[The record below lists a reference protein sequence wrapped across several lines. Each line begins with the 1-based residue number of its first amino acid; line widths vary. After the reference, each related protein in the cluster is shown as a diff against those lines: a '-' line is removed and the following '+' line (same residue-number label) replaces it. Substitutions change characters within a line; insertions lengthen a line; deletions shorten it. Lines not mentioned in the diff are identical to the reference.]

1 MEDNCLLKLENI
13 TKTFPGV
20 QALKGVNLTVNKG
33 EVHALIGENGAGKS
47 TLMKCLIGMQPPT
60 TGEIWYDGKIIKD
73 YDTRAALNMGISMIH
88 QELSPI
94 EHRTISENIWLGR
107 EPKNKFGFISY
118 KQMNE
123 QTREVLKLVDLQEEP
138 TQLMKNLT
146 VAKVQMIEI
155 AKAISYNA
163 KVIIMDEPT
172 SGLDPKTNYSFKELI
187 RQLNSEDRTIL
198 ISSHMLSELSEV
210 CTDIGV
216 IDHGHMVIESSLSD
230 ILNKFNNTNPI
241 KIRIMGNEDKAFKI
255 FKEDVNVRHVSA
267 REGIFFIKF
276 TGTKRDEAAL
286 LKKLVAE
293 DIPVSEFMREE
304 AKLETFFMDIT
315 ASNKERIIIENDY

>member
-1 MEDNCLLKLENI
+1 MLKVRGLNKTYNKLKALDALDMNI
-13 TKTFPGV
+13 ERGSIYGLV
-20 QALKGVNLTVNKG
+20 GQ
-33 EVHALIGENGAGKS
+33 NGAGKT
-47 TLMKCLIGMQPPT
+47 TLMRIVSGVLSFDSGDIEIYNMDMKKQYSGIKEKIAFIPDSFAYHYNITVEEYMEFFASCYGFEGLRARQRYTKLLQMLSLDDKMQSLVGSLSRGMQQRLSLA
-60 TGEIWYDGKIIKD
+60 
-73 YDTRAALNMGISMIH
+73 RALIND
-88 QELSPI
+88 PD
-94 EHRTISENIWLGR
+94 
-107 EPKNKFGFISY
+107 F
-118 KQMNE
+118 
-123 QTREVLKLVDLQEEP
+123 
-138 TQLMKNLT
+138 
-146 VAKVQMIEI
+146 
-155 AKAISYNA
+155 
-163 KVIIMDEPT
+163 IIMDEPT

-286 LKKLVAE
+286 LKKLVAK

-315 ASNKERIIIENDY
+315 ASNKETIIIENDY

>member
-1 MEDNCLLKLENI
+1 MLKVRGLNKTYNKLKALDALDMNI
-13 TKTFPGV
+13 ERGSIYGLV
-20 QALKGVNLTVNKG
+20 GQ
-33 EVHALIGENGAGKS
+33 NGAGKT
-47 TLMKCLIGMQPPT
+47 TLMRIVSGVLSFDSGDIEIYNMDIKKQYSGIKEKIAFIPDSFAYHYNITVEEYMEFFASCYGFEGLRARQRYTKLLQMLSLDDKMQSLVGSLSRGMQQRLSLA
-60 TGEIWYDGKIIKD
+60 
-73 YDTRAALNMGISMIH
+73 RALIND
-88 QELSPI
+88 PD
-94 EHRTISENIWLGR
+94 
-107 EPKNKFGFISY
+107 F
-118 KQMNE
+118 
-123 QTREVLKLVDLQEEP
+123 
-138 TQLMKNLT
+138 
-146 VAKVQMIEI
+146 
-155 AKAISYNA
+155 
-163 KVIIMDEPT
+163 IIMDEPT

>member
-1 MEDNCLLKLENI
+1 MNI
-13 TKTFPGV
+13 ERGSIYGLV
-20 QALKGVNLTVNKG
+20 GQ
-33 EVHALIGENGAGKS
+33 NGAGKT
-47 TLMKCLIGMQPPT
+47 TLMRIVSGVLSFDSGDIEIYNMDMKKQYSGIKEKIAFIPDSFAYHYNITVEEYMEFFASCYGFEGLRARQRYTKLLQMLSLDDKMQSLVGSLSRGMQQRLSLA
-60 TGEIWYDGKIIKD
+60 
-73 YDTRAALNMGISMIH
+73 RALIND
-88 QELSPI
+88 PD
-94 EHRTISENIWLGR
+94 
-107 EPKNKFGFISY
+107 F
-118 KQMNE
+118 
-123 QTREVLKLVDLQEEP
+123 
-138 TQLMKNLT
+138 
-146 VAKVQMIEI
+146 
-155 AKAISYNA
+155 
-163 KVIIMDEPT
+163 IIMDEPT

>member
-1 MEDNCLLKLENI
+1 MLKVRGLNKTYNKLKALDAIDMNI
-13 TKTFPGV
+13 ERGSIYGLMG
-20 QALKGVNLTVNKG
+20 Q
-33 EVHALIGENGAGKS
+33 NGAGKT
-47 TLMKCLIGMQPPT
+47 TLMRIVSGVLSFDSGDIEIYNMDMKKQYSGIKEKIAFIPDSFAYHYNITVEEYMEFFASCYGFEGLRARQRYTKLLQMLSLDDKMQSLVGSLSRGMQQRLSLA
-60 TGEIWYDGKIIKD
+60 
-73 YDTRAALNMGISMIH
+73 RALIND
-88 QELSPI
+88 PD
-94 EHRTISENIWLGR
+94 
-107 EPKNKFGFISY
+107 F
-118 KQMNE
+118 
-123 QTREVLKLVDLQEEP
+123 
-138 TQLMKNLT
+138 
-146 VAKVQMIEI
+146 
-155 AKAISYNA
+155 
-163 KVIIMDEPT
+163 IIMDEPT

>member
-1 MEDNCLLKLENI
+1 MLKVRGLNKTYNKLKALDALDMNI
-13 TKTFPGV
+13 ERGSIYGLV
-20 QALKGVNLTVNKG
+20 GQ
-33 EVHALIGENGAGKS
+33 NGAGKT
-47 TLMKCLIGMQPPT
+47 TLMRIVSGVLSFDSGDIEIYNMDMKKQYSGIKEKIAFIPDSFAYHYNITVEEYMEFFASCYGFEGLRARQRYTKLLQMLSLDDKMQSLVGSLSRGMQQRLSLA
-60 TGEIWYDGKIIKD
+60 
-73 YDTRAALNMGISMIH
+73 RALIND
-88 QELSPI
+88 PD
-94 EHRTISENIWLGR
+94 
-107 EPKNKFGFISY
+107 F
-118 KQMNE
+118 
-123 QTREVLKLVDLQEEP
+123 
-138 TQLMKNLT
+138 
-146 VAKVQMIEI
+146 
-155 AKAISYNA
+155 
-163 KVIIMDEPT
+163 IIMDEPT

-315 ASNKERIIIENDY
+315 VSNKERIIIENDY

>member
-1 MEDNCLLKLENI
+1 VLKVRGLNKTYNKLKALDALDMNI
-13 TKTFPGV
+13 ERGSIYGLV
-20 QALKGVNLTVNKG
+20 GQ
-33 EVHALIGENGAGKS
+33 NGAGKT
-47 TLMKCLIGMQPPT
+47 TLMRIVSGVLSFDSGDIEIYNMDMKKQYSGIKEKIAFIPDSFAYHYNITVEEYMEFFASCYGFEGLRARQRYTKLLQMLSLDDKMQSLVGSLSRGMQQRLSLA
-60 TGEIWYDGKIIKD
+60 
-73 YDTRAALNMGISMIH
+73 RALIND
-88 QELSPI
+88 PD
-94 EHRTISENIWLGR
+94 
-107 EPKNKFGFISY
+107 F
-118 KQMNE
+118 
-123 QTREVLKLVDLQEEP
+123 
-138 TQLMKNLT
+138 
-146 VAKVQMIEI
+146 
-155 AKAISYNA
+155 
-163 KVIIMDEPT
+163 IIMDEPT

-286 LKKLVAE
+286 LKKLVAK

>member
-1 MEDNCLLKLENI
+1 MLKVRGLNKTYNKLKALDALDMNI
-13 TKTFPGV
+13 ERGSIYGLV
-20 QALKGVNLTVNKG
+20 GQ
-33 EVHALIGENGAGKS
+33 NGAGKT
-47 TLMKCLIGMQPPT
+47 TLMRIVSGVLSFDSGDIEIYNMDMKKQYSGIKEKIAFIPDSFAYHYNITVEEYMEFFASCYGFEGLRARQRYTKLLQMLSLDDKMQSLVGSLSRGMQQRLSLA
-60 TGEIWYDGKIIKD
+60 
-73 YDTRAALNMGISMIH
+73 RALINDP
-88 QELSPI
+88 E
-94 EHRTISENIWLGR
+94 
-107 EPKNKFGFISY
+107 F
-118 KQMNE
+118 
-123 QTREVLKLVDLQEEP
+123 
-138 TQLMKNLT
+138 
-146 VAKVQMIEI
+146 
-155 AKAISYNA
+155 
-163 KVIIMDEPT
+163 IIMDEPT

-198 ISSHMLSELSEV
+198 ISSHMLSELSEL
-210 CTDIGV
+210 CSDIGV

-255 FKEDVNVRHVSA
+255 FREDVNVRHVSA
-267 REGIFFIKF
+267 RGGIFFIKF

-286 LKKLVAE
+286 LKKLVIE

>member
-1 MEDNCLLKLENI
+1 MLKVRGLNKTYNKLKALDAIDMNI
-13 TKTFPGV
+13 ERGSIYGLV
-20 QALKGVNLTVNKG
+20 GQ
-33 EVHALIGENGAGKS
+33 NGAGKT
-47 TLMKCLIGMQPPT
+47 TLMRIVSGVLSFDSGDIEIYNMDMKKQYSGIKEKIAFIPDSFAYHYNITVEEYMEFFASCYGFEGLRARPRYTKLLQMLSLDDKMQSLVGSLSRGMQQRLSLA
-60 TGEIWYDGKIIKD
+60 
-73 YDTRAALNMGISMIH
+73 RALIND
-88 QELSPI
+88 PD
-94 EHRTISENIWLGR
+94 
-107 EPKNKFGFISY
+107 F
-118 KQMNE
+118 
-123 QTREVLKLVDLQEEP
+123 
-138 TQLMKNLT
+138 
-146 VAKVQMIEI
+146 
-155 AKAISYNA
+155 
-163 KVIIMDEPT
+163 IIMDEPT

>member
-1 MEDNCLLKLENI
+1 MLKIKVLNKKYNKLKALDALDMNI
-13 TKTFPGV
+13 ERGSIYGLV
-20 QALKGVNLTVNKG
+20 GQ
-33 EVHALIGENGAGKS
+33 NGAGKT
-47 TLMKCLIGMQPPT
+47 TLMRIVSGVLSFDSGDIQIDNMDIKKQYSRIKEKIAFIPDSFAYHYNITIEEYMEFFASCYGFEGLRARQRYTKLLKMLSLDDKMQSLVGSLSRGMQQRLSLA
-60 TGEIWYDGKIIKD
+60 
-73 YDTRAALNMGISMIH
+73 RALINDP
-88 QELSPI
+88 E
-94 EHRTISENIWLGR
+94 
-107 EPKNKFGFISY
+107 F
-118 KQMNE
+118 
-123 QTREVLKLVDLQEEP
+123 
-138 TQLMKNLT
+138 
-146 VAKVQMIEI
+146 
-155 AKAISYNA
+155 
-163 KVIIMDEPT
+163 IIMDEPT

-187 RQLNSEDRTIL
+187 RQLKSEDRTIL
-198 ISSHMLSELSEV
+198 ISSHMLSELSEL
-210 CTDIGV
+210 CSDIGV

-255 FKEDVNVRHVSA
+255 FREDVNVRHVSA
-267 REGIFFIKF
+267 RGGIFFIKF

>member
-1 MEDNCLLKLENI
+1 MLKVRGLNKTYNKLKALDAIDMNI
-13 TKTFPGV
+13 ERGSIYGLV
-20 QALKGVNLTVNKG
+20 GQ
-33 EVHALIGENGAGKS
+33 NGAGKT
-47 TLMKCLIGMQPPT
+47 TLMRIVSGVLSFDSGDIEIYNMDMKKQYSGIKEKIAFIPDSFAYHYNITVEEYMEFFASCYGFEGLRARQRYTKLLQMLSLDDKMQSLVGSLSRGMQQRLSLA
-60 TGEIWYDGKIIKD
+60 
-73 YDTRAALNMGISMIH
+73 RALIND
-88 QELSPI
+88 PV
-94 EHRTISENIWLGR
+94 
-107 EPKNKFGFISY
+107 F
-118 KQMNE
+118 
-123 QTREVLKLVDLQEEP
+123 
-138 TQLMKNLT
+138 
-146 VAKVQMIEI
+146 
-155 AKAISYNA
+155 
-163 KVIIMDEPT
+163 IIMDEPT

-198 ISSHMLSELSEV
+198 ISSHMLSELSEL
-210 CTDIGV
+210 CSDIGV

-255 FKEDVNVRHVSA
+255 FREDVNVRHVSA
-267 REGIFFIKF
+267 RGGIFFIKF

-286 LKKLVAE
+286 LKKLVIE

>member
-1 MEDNCLLKLENI
+1 VLKVRGLNKTYNKLKALDALDMNI
-13 TKTFPGV
+13 ERGSIYGLV
-20 QALKGVNLTVNKG
+20 GQ
-33 EVHALIGENGAGKS
+33 NGAGKT
-47 TLMKCLIGMQPPT
+47 TLMRIVSGVLSFDSGDIEIYNMDMKKQYSGIKEKIAFIPDSFAYHYNITVEEYMEFFASCYGFEGLRARQRYTKLLQMLSLDDKMQSLVGSLSRGMQQRLSLA
-60 TGEIWYDGKIIKD
+60 
-73 YDTRAALNMGISMIH
+73 RALIND
-88 QELSPI
+88 PD
-94 EHRTISENIWLGR
+94 
-107 EPKNKFGFISY
+107 F
-118 KQMNE
+118 
-123 QTREVLKLVDLQEEP
+123 
-138 TQLMKNLT
+138 
-146 VAKVQMIEI
+146 
-155 AKAISYNA
+155 
-163 KVIIMDEPT
+163 IIMDEPT

>member
-1 MEDNCLLKLENI
+1 MLKVRGLNKTYNKLKALDALDMNI
-13 TKTFPGV
+13 ERGSIYGLV
-20 QALKGVNLTVNKG
+20 GQ
-33 EVHALIGENGAGKS
+33 NGAGKT
-47 TLMKCLIGMQPPT
+47 TLMRIVSGVLSFDSGDIEIYNMDMKKQYSGIKEKIAFIPDSFAYHYNITVEEYMEFFASCYGFEGLRARQRYTKLLQMLSLDDKMQSLVGSLSRGMQQRLSLA
-60 TGEIWYDGKIIKD
+60 
-73 YDTRAALNMGISMIH
+73 RALINDP
-88 QELSPI
+88 E
-94 EHRTISENIWLGR
+94 
-107 EPKNKFGFISY
+107 F
-118 KQMNE
+118 
-123 QTREVLKLVDLQEEP
+123 
-138 TQLMKNLT
+138 
-146 VAKVQMIEI
+146 
-155 AKAISYNA
+155 
-163 KVIIMDEPT
+163 IIMDEPT

-286 LKKLVAE
+286 LKKLVAK

>member
-1 MEDNCLLKLENI
+1 MLKVRGLNKTYNKLKALDALDMNI
-13 TKTFPGV
+13 ERGSIYGLV
-20 QALKGVNLTVNKG
+20 GQ
-33 EVHALIGENGAGKS
+33 NGAGKT
-47 TLMKCLIGMQPPT
+47 TLMRIVSGVLSFDSGDIEIYNMDMKKQYSGIKEKIAFIPDSFAYHYNITVEEYMEFFASCYGFEGLRARQRYTKLLQMLSLDDKMQSLVGSLSRGMQQRLSLA
-60 TGEIWYDGKIIKD
+60 
-73 YDTRAALNMGISMIH
+73 RALINDP
-88 QELSPI
+88 E
-94 EHRTISENIWLGR
+94 
-107 EPKNKFGFISY
+107 F
-118 KQMNE
+118 
-123 QTREVLKLVDLQEEP
+123 
-138 TQLMKNLT
+138 
-146 VAKVQMIEI
+146 
-155 AKAISYNA
+155 
-163 KVIIMDEPT
+163 IIMDEPT

-198 ISSHMLSELSEV
+198 ISSHMLSELSEL
-210 CTDIGV
+210 CSDIGV

>member
-1 MEDNCLLKLENI
+1 MLKIKGLNKKYNKLKALDALDMNI
-13 TKTFPGV
+13 ERGSIYGLV
-20 QALKGVNLTVNKG
+20 GQ
-33 EVHALIGENGAGKS
+33 NGAGKT
-47 TLMKCLIGMQPPT
+47 TLMRIVSGVLSFDSGDIQIDNMDIKKQYSRIKEKIAFIPDSFAYHYNITIEEYMEFFASCYGFEGLRARQRYTKLLQMLSLDDKMQSLVGSLSRGMQQRLSLA
-60 TGEIWYDGKIIKD
+60 
-73 YDTRAALNMGISMIH
+73 RALINDP
-88 QELSPI
+88 E
-94 EHRTISENIWLGR
+94 
-107 EPKNKFGFISY
+107 F
-118 KQMNE
+118 
-123 QTREVLKLVDLQEEP
+123 
-138 TQLMKNLT
+138 
-146 VAKVQMIEI
+146 
-155 AKAISYNA
+155 
-163 KVIIMDEPT
+163 IIMDEPT

-198 ISSHMLSELSEV
+198 ISSHMLSELSEL
-210 CTDIGV
+210 CSDIGV

-255 FKEDVNVRHVSA
+255 FREDVNVRHVSA
-267 REGIFFIKF
+267 RGGIFFIKF

-286 LKKLVAE
+286 LKKLVIE